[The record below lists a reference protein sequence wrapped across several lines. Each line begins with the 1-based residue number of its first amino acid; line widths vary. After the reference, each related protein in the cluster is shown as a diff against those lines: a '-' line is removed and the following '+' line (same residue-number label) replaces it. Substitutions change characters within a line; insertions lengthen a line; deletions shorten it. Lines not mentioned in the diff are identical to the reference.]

1 MLRLNPGDRVYV
13 DETFNGWSHISGV
26 PRLDR
31 DDGKNP
37 TDGRVSSK
45 WITSYGKGH
54 FVVRA
59 RCNNGEESNVLHQW
73 RLLNSGRRLEI
84 RDAKEPSP

>member
-13 DETFNGWSHISGV
+13 DETVNGWSHISGV

-37 TDGRVSSK
+37 TDGWVSSK
-45 WITSYGKGH
+45 WIKQTECIG
-54 FVVRA
+54 
-59 RCNNGEESNVLHQW
+59 
-73 RLLNSGRRLEI
+73 
-84 RDAKEPSP
+84 D